1 MLFINSIAAA
11 GVSSAI
17 LSGTMNVLWILT
29 SPPSMRVLHRMTSSF
44 SSAPSYESCTL
55 DEIYQYSFLAHD
67 NRAARSDWIK
77 WWPVPSHRHYKGSI
91 VGVLRS
97 APSLLLRSNEAAST
111 VNCRQGWCS
120 PGPSK
125 SNSPLCSTTLLSM
138 AAYTRSTCGCRA
150 IGSIDRSW
158 PVAHEKYAKCIHRSC
173 EGAAW
178 KIDNRFILFRFLEK
192 CKLTRINKLQELTK
206 FLFVAV
212 IVVQASLS
220 HPSAWYVRKIGEK
233 AGKVETRR
241 RGGR

>member
-1 MLFINSIAAA
+1 MLFMLFINSIAAA

-29 SPPSMRVLHRMTSSF
+29 SPLHRMTSSF

-55 DEIYQYSFLAHD
+55 DEMYQYSFLTHD

-97 APSLLLRSNEAAST
+97 APSLLLRSNEAASA

-125 SNSPLCSTTLLSM
+125 SNSPLCST
-138 AAYTRSTCGCRA
+138 CGCRA
-150 IGSIDRSW
+150 IGSIDRSRMRNM
-158 PVAHEKYAKCIHRSC
+158 PSVFIEVAKGLREKLI
-173 EGAAW
+173 
-178 KIDNRFILFRFLEK
+178 IDSYCLGF
-192 CKLTRINKLQELTK
+192 
-206 FLFVAV
+206 
-212 IVVQASLS
+212 
-220 HPSAWYVRKIGEK
+220 
-233 AGKVETRR
+233 
-241 RGGR
+241 